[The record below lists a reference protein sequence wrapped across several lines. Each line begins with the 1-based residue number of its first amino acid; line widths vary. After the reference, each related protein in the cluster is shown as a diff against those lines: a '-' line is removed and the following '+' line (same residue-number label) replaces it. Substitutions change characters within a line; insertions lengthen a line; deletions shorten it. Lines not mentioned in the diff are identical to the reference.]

1 MKKSMYKN
9 GGEVIL
15 PKGKEMLKAKMK
27 LRKLKKKG
35 ASDKNAGETVAKDY
49 LYPNKKKGIVK

>member
-1 MKKSMYKN
+1 MYKN